1 MGTLNAILIA
11 TGLERCEFDDECD
24 YCDSPEQGSYVR
36 LHHIPEDGTEAD
48 FYICGACIMDA
59 IDDYRRNH
67 NIEKKIREKCDFPE
81 DFVDKMVVSE

>member
-59 IDDYRRNH
+59 IDDYRYMTRDAT
-67 NIEKKIREKCDFPE
+67 IARIKSKLTKEEIALLGI
-81 DFVDKMVVSE
+81 